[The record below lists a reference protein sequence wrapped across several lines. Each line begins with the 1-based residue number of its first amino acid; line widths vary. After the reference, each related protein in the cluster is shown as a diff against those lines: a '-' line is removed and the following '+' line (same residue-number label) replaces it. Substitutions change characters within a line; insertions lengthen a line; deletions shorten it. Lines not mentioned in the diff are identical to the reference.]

1 MAARRP
7 KTPLVTRKHIAR
19 LERERRYIRILTGL
33 ALGIIALV
41 VVLIGYGILEQTY
54 LQYNQPVAIVNGE
67 AITTRQFQGRVRL
80 QRLILQNNIQQYQ
93 QLGQLFGID
102 VSSQIQPWQNLLN
115 SPETLGQ
122 QVLDQLIE
130 DVLIRQEAKR
140 RGITVSAEEIEE
152 EIRRQFNFFPN
163 GTPTPTLTPT
173 PFFTPTLSPETLA
186 LITLT
191 PTPTLGPSPT
201 PTLAATSSTEVTPSP
216 EATATGQS
224 ESGTPST
231 PTVAPTTEVPV
242 TPTVEAQ
249 GGALA
254 VTPQASPTPEPPTPT
269 PTPYTL
275 EAYQADYKTTLE
287 RFQTMGIREEDYR
300 AFIEARLYRQ
310 KLLSALTADLKPEE
324 EQVWARH
331 ILVAD
336 ERTAQAVRERLL
348 KGEDFGKV
356 AAEVSIDPG
365 TKDHG
370 GLLDWFGRGVMVK
383 EFEDA
388 AFSLPVGE
396 ISQPVKTT
404 YGYHII
410 QVLARQVRPLSAQ
423 ELQTKQQQF
432 FNKWLQTQRDQAQI
446 TIYNRWKERVPTT
459 P

>member
-7 KTPLVTRKHIAR
+7 KTPLVTRKHVAR
-19 LERERRYIRILTGL
+19 LERERRYIRLLTGL

-41 VVLIGYGILEQTY
+41 AVLVGYGILEQTY
-54 LQYNQPVAIVNGE
+54 LQYNQPVAVVNGE

-130 DVLIRQEAKR
+130 DVLIRQEAQR

-163 GTPTPTLTPT
+163 GTPTPTPTPT

-191 PTPTLGPSPT
+191 PTPTLAPTAT
-201 PTLAATSSTEVTPSP
+201 PTLSVTSSPEVTPSP
-216 EATATGQS
+216 DATATS
-224 ESGTPST
+224 ESGSAVSTPVPTTEIPTT
-231 PTVAPTTEVPV
+231 PTVAG
-242 TPTVEAQ
+242 Q
-249 GGALA
+249 GGELTATA
-254 VTPQASPTPEPPTPT
+254 EASPTPEPPTPT

-287 RFQTMGIREEDYR
+287 RFQAMGIREEDYR
-300 AFIEARLYRQ
+300 AFIEAGLYRE
-310 KLLSALTADLKPEE
+310 KLILALTAELKPEE

-336 ERTAQAVRERLL
+336 EATAQTVRERLL

-356 AAEVSIDPG
+356 AAEVSTDPG
-365 TKDHG
+365 TKDQG
-370 GLLDWFGRGVMVK
+370 GILDWFGRGVMVQ

-388 AFSLPVGE
+388 AFSLPIGE
-396 ISQPVKTT
+396 ISQPIKTT

-410 QVLARQVRPLSAQ
+410 QVLARQVRPLSDQ
-423 ELQTKQQQF
+423 ELQTKRQQF
-432 FNKWLQTQRDQAQI
+432 FDEWLQNQRDQAQL

>member
-7 KTPLVTRKHIAR
+7 KTPLVTKKHVAR

-33 ALGIIALV
+33 ALGIIGLV
-41 VVLIGYGILEQTY
+41 VLLIGYGILEQSY
-54 LQYNQPVAIVNGE
+54 LQYNQPVAVVNGE
-67 AITTRQFQGRVRL
+67 KITTRQFQGRVRL

-102 VSSQIQPWQNLLN
+102 VTSQIQSWQNLLD
-115 SPETLGQ
+115 SPEELGQ

-130 DVLIRQEAKR
+130 DVLIRQEAQR
-140 RGITVSAEEIEE
+140 RGITLSAAEVEQEIQH
-152 EIRRQFNFFPN
+152 QFGFFPN

-173 PFFTPTLSPETLA
+173 PFLTPTLSAETLA
-186 LITLT
+186 LITFTPTATATLEST
-191 PTPTLGPSPT
+191 PTPTILIPSPT
-201 PTLAATSSTEVTPSP
+201 STLA
-216 EATATGQS
+216 
-224 ESGTPST
+224 
-231 PTVAPTTEVPV
+231 
-242 TPTVEAQ
+242 
-249 GGALA
+249 
-254 VTPQASPTPEPPTPT
+254 ASPTPEPPTPT

-275 EAYQADYKTTLE
+275 DAFQADYKTTLQN
-287 RFQTMGIREEDYR
+287 FQKMGIQEEDYR
-300 AFIEARLYRQ
+300 ALIEAKLYRE
-310 KLLSALTADLKPEE
+310 KLLQAITADLKPQE

-336 ERTAQAVRERLL
+336 EAAAQVVRERLL

-356 AAEVSIDPG
+356 AAEVSTDPG
-365 TKDHG
+365 SKDQG

-388 AFSLPVGE
+388 AFSLPIGE
-396 ISQPVKTT
+396 ISQPIKTA

-410 QVLARQVRPLSAQ
+410 QVLARQIRPISQA
-423 ELQTKQQQF
+423 ELEQNRQKVF
-432 FNKWLQTQRDQAQI
+432 GDWLQAQRDQAKI

>member
-54 LQYNQPVAIVNGE
+54 LQYNQPVAVVNGE

-122 QVLDQLIE
+122 QVLDQMIE
-130 DVLIRQEAKR
+130 DVLIRQEAQR
-140 RGITVSAEEIEE
+140 RGITVSAEEVEE

-191 PTPTLGPSPT
+191 PTPTLVPSPT
-201 PTLAATSSTEVTPSP
+201 PTLSATSSTEVTPSP
-216 EATATGQS
+216 EATAGES
-224 ESGTPST
+224 ESGITST

-249 GGALA
+249 GGEPA
-254 VTPQASPTPEPPTPT
+254 VSPQASPTPEPPTPT
-269 PTPYTL
+269 ATPYTL
-275 EAYQADYKTTLE
+275 EAYQADYQTTLE

-300 AFIEARLYRQ
+300 AFIEAGLYRQ
-310 KLLSALTADLKPEE
+310 KLISALTTDLKPEE

-336 ERTAQAVRERLL
+336 EETAQAVRERLL

-356 AAEVSIDPG
+356 AAEVSVDPG
-365 TKDHG
+365 TKDQG
-370 GLLDWFGRGVMVK
+370 GILDWFGRGVMVK
-383 EFEDA
+383 EFEEA

-410 QVLARQVRPLSAQ
+410 QVLARQVRPLTAQ

-432 FNKWLQTQRDQAQI
+432 FNEWLQTQRDQAQI
-446 TIYNRWKERVPTT
+446 TIYNRWKGRVPTT

>member
-54 LQYNQPVAIVNGE
+54 LQYNQPVAVVNGE

-201 PTLAATSSTEVTPSP
+201 PTLPATSSTEVTPSP
-216 EATATGQS
+216 EATTTGQS
-224 ESGTPST
+224 ESSTTST

-249 GGALA
+249 GGELA

-275 EAYQADYKTTLE
+275 EAYQADYQTTLG

-300 AFIEARLYRQ
+300 AFIEAGLYRQ

-336 ERTAQAVRERLL
+336 EGTAQAVRERLL

-365 TKDHG
+365 TKDQG
-370 GLLDWFGRGVMVK
+370 GILDWFGHGVMVK

-410 QVLARQVRPLSAQ
+410 QVLARQVRPLTAQ

-432 FNKWLQTQRDQAQI
+432 FKEWLQTQRDQAQI
-446 TIYNRWKERVPTT
+446 TIYNRWKARVPTT